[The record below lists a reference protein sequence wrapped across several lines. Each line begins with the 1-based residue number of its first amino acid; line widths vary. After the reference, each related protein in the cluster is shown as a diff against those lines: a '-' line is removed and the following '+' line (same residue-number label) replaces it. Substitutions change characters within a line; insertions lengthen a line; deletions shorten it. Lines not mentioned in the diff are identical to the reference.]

1 MLTVILVITAIL
13 FSSLFMILE
22 GKKAQKHRLRQ
33 DRAAALLLREQ
44 LLTRAIKGEDGG
56 GRYFPVL
63 FLSFE
68 MDGSQE
74 FAFPAE
80 QGVRIGRDPGENEI
94 SIRHP
99 YVSGR
104 HCCVYMADGRI
115 CLADLGSGNG
125 TFVRRGIRKTRIR
138 QITDLR
144 DGESFFV
151 GNIRFRVRAK
161 VYDAAYLT

>member
-1 MLTVILVITAIL
+1 MLTVILVIAAIL
-13 FSSLFMILE
+13 FSSLFMILG
-22 GKKAQKHRLRQ
+22 GKRKKKHMLRQ
-33 DRAAALLLREQ
+33 DRAAGLLLREQ
-44 LLTRAIKGEDGG
+44 LLTKAIRGEDGG
-56 GRYFPVL
+56 SRYFPVL

-68 MDGSQE
+68 MDGPQE
-74 FAFPAE
+74 FAFPGE

-115 CLADLGSGNG
+115 CLADFGSGNG
-125 TFVRRGIRKTRIR
+125 TYVRSGIKKTRIH
-138 QITDLR
+138 QITALR
-144 DGESFFV
+144 DGDTFYV
-151 GNIRFRVRAK
+151 GNIRFRVHAK